1 LKWLNKIN
9 GIVQQIQW
17 LRSKKPPIFL
27 SLFAFLFVFFCRFFS
42 VYLPFFFNLFAK
54 QILAFCPLRPDIQC
68 IRIANPD
75 EPSAPILQRQCSSVT
90 VRGKKTT
97 AQPLPSHFRG
107 GVGVGCLP
115 EKNKKRKELFV
126 VISETNYSNYSYFL
140 ER

>member
-1 LKWLNKIN
+1 MVEQN
-9 GIVQQIQW
+9 QW
-17 LRSKKPPIFL
+17 NRSTNPMASFKKNAN
-27 SLFAFLFVFFCRFFS
+27 LFQFIWRLFS
-42 VYLPFFFNLFAK
+42 VYLAFFFNLFAK